1 MSKARP
7 PSKNQLLQI
16 PSKVTGSKA
25 VTPLSSH
32 TWRRSWVTG
41 ASEDN
46 QLDGYQAGSLAR
58 LGLCPLEFSKDF
70 KAGGRLGQPA
80 GSPLQCQ
87 LKEARSAIP
96 TSRPIPF
103 IAEGTNGSPQTRS
116 VSHII

>member
-25 VTPLSSH
+25 VTLLSSH
-32 TWRRSWVTG
+32 TCRRSWVTG

-46 QLDGYQAGSLAR
+46 QLDEAGSLAR

-70 KAGGRLGQPA
+70 KAGGRLVGQPA

-96 TSRPIPF
+96 TSRPILF
-103 IAEGTNGSPQTRS
+103 IAEGTNDSPQTRS